1 MGLDDVKNRQDRIAV
16 KVDENSE
23 SIARLEAYQKSNHES
38 FTKLESKIDKL
49 IYCFIAASIGLLITL
64 ILR

>member
-1 MGLDDVKNRQDRIAV
+1 MSIDDVKKRQDRIAE

-23 SIARLEAYQKSNHES
+23 QIASLTAYQKSNHES
-38 FTKLESKIDKL
+38 FIKLESKIDKL

-64 ILR
+64 VLR